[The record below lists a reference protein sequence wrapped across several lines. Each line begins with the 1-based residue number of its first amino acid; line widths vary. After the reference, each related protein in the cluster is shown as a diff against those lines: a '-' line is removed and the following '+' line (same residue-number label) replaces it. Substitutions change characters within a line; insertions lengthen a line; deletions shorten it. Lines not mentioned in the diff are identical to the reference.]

1 MFYNALDATLLSGLQ
16 WGWTNGYS
24 PVTKDGWNQEDY
36 SVVDQNL
43 AMRSNYAI
51 RPYPR
56 AVAGIPISFQARRSC
71 LSLVVPLQL
80 IRAAWHIGAGR
91 ACVMAP

>member
-1 MFYNALDATLLSGLQ
+1 MPQAPPYIDMFYNALDSNLLSGLQ
-16 WGWTNGYS
+16 WGWTDGYS

-43 AMRSNYAI
+43 NIRSNYAI

-56 AVAGIPISFQARRSC
+56 ATAGIPISFQAR
-71 LSLVVPLQL
+71 
-80 IRAAWHIGAGR
+80 A
-91 ACVMAP
+91 